1 MVKPRGI
8 RNNNPLNIRRGN
20 SKWQGMK
27 PRQTDRD
34 FCQFATI
41 DYGYRAA
48 FKLMQT
54 YYEKYGVRSVADL
67 IGRWAPPS
75 ENRTREYV
83 ANVMYDLERQG
94 FDYDARQEIPAPW
107 RDKRL
112 WCAIARAICRDS
124 GRSTVPGCRIAA
136 AAVPVGAAGRAA
148 VWAAGCV

>member
-1 MVKPRGI
+1 MTPRGI

-94 FDYDARQEIPAPW
+94 FGYDARQEIPAPW

-112 WCAIARAICRDS
+112 WCAIARAMLRQECGAKSADS
-124 GRSTVPGCRIAA
+124 PY
-136 AAVPVGAAGRAA
+136 AVGDISRGYDLAFVT
-148 VWAAGCV
+148 CHNT

>member
-1 MVKPRGI
+1 MTPRGI

-83 ANVMYDLERQG
+83 AAVMYDLERKG
-94 FDYDARQEIPAPW
+94 FIYDSRQLLPAPW
-107 RDKRL
+107 RDKPL
-112 WCAIARAICRDS
+112 WCAFVRAMLRQECGDKAADS
-124 GRSTVPGCRIAA
+124 PYAA
-136 AAVPVGAAGRAA
+136 NDISQGYDLAFVTTSSYI
-148 VWAAGCV
+148 